1 MVGRDDRRE
10 VNVVSK
16 YAIITNED
24 ECRKGHL
31 RVAHTRTRIRRI
43 SVMIMM
49 LATMAVAGIF
59 SVSAD
64 AADRGQWTE
73 TVGGITYTYE
83 VTSEGAVIKRVETNG
98 VTECVLPSSFTASGS
113 SVEVTAFTSDAFA
126 GNTDIKKVT
135 LNVQKVPAMA
145 FDGCTSLEEID
156 FGEMESLEKGVGH
169 TPALSK
175 VTVSDSNTKFF
186 VKDGVLFEQPYG
198 DQSHLVDLALYPSG
212 RVGASYRIGEYVYV
226 EEGAFCDPA
235 DLKTI
240 IFEGSPNGHKN
251 AFIDCEGITTVE
263 LGGSAN
269 ENWMGVMGLCPKQFK
284 ALPGNKHMVS
294 VGGVA
299 YSWSEYGEYGSGG
312 EYINKKELHAYPAG
326 KTDTE
331 FAVPDGTKV
340 IGANAFCGSRL
351 ERIALP
357 QSLVRVGAAF
367 DDCERLKELVI
378 PNNVSRLD
386 WSFQGCSSLEYVTVP
401 PHTKEI
407 MLSNGEINRNVTI
420 RGEAG
425 SYAEQW
431 AGENGIPFEPVDI
444 ALHSQQVKVPYR
456 GKTLTMTYGDNAVSL
471 DVEAMTTLDCSISDS
486 SVAEVKAYPSE
497 KRNYYGEYLQDHI
510 TVRPLKAGTAVITL
524 RAEGTDA
531 FEPAEAKI
539 KLVVRKK
546 AQTVKV
552 PKRKWTG
559 VCGKS
564 AKIGADASTKLSYKS
579 SDTSIVKVS
588 ASGTMKYLKPGRA
601 VITIRAAEGTNIAS
615 AEKKITVRTH
625 LARPKVSATVSKG
638 KIKLHFSRV
647 YGAKQVQI
655 YVKYPGRKKY
665 TKVMTRNA
673 SLKSVVHKG
682 LKKGK
687 VYRYMVRVRT
697 KVHGKYVYSG
707 FSKVRKIRAR

>member
-1 MVGRDDRRE
+1 MV
-10 VNVVSK
+10 
-16 YAIITNED
+16 
-24 ECRKGHL
+24 C
-31 RVAHTRTRIRRI
+31 IRRI

-49 LATMAVAGIF
+49 LAAMAVAGIF

-83 VTSEGAVIKRVETNG
+83 VTSEGAEIKRVETNG
-98 VTECVLPSSFTASGS
+98 ATECVLPSSLTASGS
-113 SVEVTAFTSDAFA
+113 SVEVAAFTSDAFA
-126 GNTDIKKVT
+126 GNTDIRKIT
-135 LNVQKVPAMA
+135 LNVRKVPAMA

-156 FGEMESLEKGVGH
+156 FGEMESLEKGVGR

-175 VTVSDSNTKFF
+175 VTVSGSTKYI
-186 VKDGVLFEQPYG
+186 VKDGVLFKKPYG

-212 RVGASYRIGEYVYV
+212 KDGASYRIGNGVYV

-240 IFEGSPNGHKN
+240 IFEGSPNGDKD

-284 ALPGNKHMVS
+284 ALAGNTNMVS
-294 VGGVA
+294 VDGAA
-299 YSWSEYGEYGSGG
+299 YSWSKYGEYESGG
-312 EYINKKELHAYPAG
+312 EYVNKKELHAYPAG
-326 KTDTE
+326 RTETE
-331 FAVPDGTKV
+331 FAVPEGTKV

-351 ERIALP
+351 ERIVLP
-357 QSLVRVGAAF
+357 SSLVRVGAAF
-367 DDCERLKELVI
+367 DDCKRLKELVI

-386 WSFQGCSSLEYVTVP
+386 WSFEGCSSLEYVTVP

-407 MLSNGEINRNVTI
+407 MLSSGEINRNVTI

-444 ALHSQQVKVPYR
+444 ALYSQQVKVPYS
-456 GKTLTMTYGDNAVSL
+456 GKTLTMTYGDSAASL
-471 DVEAMTTLDCSISDS
+471 DVEAMTTTDCSISDS
-486 SVAEVKAYPSE
+486 GVAEVKAYPSE

-524 RAEGTDA
+524 KAEGTDA

-539 KLVVRKK
+539 KLVVRKN
-546 AQTVKV
+546 AQTVTV
-552 PKRKWTG
+552 PKTKWAG

-588 ASGTMKYLKPGRA
+588 ASGTMKYLKPGKA

-615 AEKKITVRTH
+615 AEKKITVITH

-638 KIKLHFSRV
+638 KIKLHFGRV
-647 YGAKQVQI
+647 HGAKQVQI
-655 YVKYPGRKKY
+655 YVKYPGRKKF

-673 SLKSVVHKG
+673 SLKSVTHKG

-687 VYRYMVRVRT
+687 LYRYKIRVRT